1 MTRLMVVLA
10 AGLLL
15 AACSQ
20 QDPPPEAVRP
30 VLSMEVKAEDQENLG
45 RFAGTIQARYE
56 SNLGFRV
63 PGRIARRAVDVGAE
77 VEKGALLAT
86 LDPTDQ
92 QNQLRAAQGDLA
104 KIQAQLINAQ
114 ANARRQQELFN
125 QGVGAQAQL
134 DTAQADLKTAQAAVQ
149 QASAALNQAKDQLS
163 YCNLRADQ
171 DRKSVV

>member
-1 MTRLMVVLA
+1 MKQLTVVLA
-10 AGLLL
+10 ASLLL
-15 AACSQ
+15 MACSKEE
-20 QDPPPEAVRP
+20 PPPEPLRP
-30 VLSMEVKAEDQENLG
+30 VLSMEVKSEDQENLG

-77 VEKGALLAT
+77 VEKGALLAV

-104 KIQAQLINAQ
+104 RVQAQFINAQ

-125 QGVGAQAQL
+125 RGVGAQAQL
-134 DTAQADLKTAQAAVQ
+134 DVAQTDLKTTQASLDQAQAQGVQ
-149 QASAALNQAKDQLS
+149 P
-163 YCNLRADQ
+163 
-171 DRKSVV
+171 